1 MFISDFSFINPRLIT
16 CITGVLIW
24 MSLFIYLFSPPRG
37 SFTKEWPRPHS
48 LSTVSHTHTTEEKKN
63 WSSKL
68 FASGCSLRQ
77 RTYCTDTASVRRS
90 LVCLLLS
97 RSSGAVMRL
106 FLAFVITVCDVG
118 FIGCKVSS
126 KCPSGQF
133 MLKNQCVLC
142 HPTCSECNGHEL
154 FECTT
159 CGVGESFPTFSL
171 RIACIIYKIVYLHR
185 ENSCDPDFLLG
196 NNVCVDYEL
205 VK

>member
-1 MFISDFSFINPRLIT
+1 MD
-16 CITGVLIW
+16 V
-24 MSLFIYLFSPPRG
+24 SLY
-37 SFTKEWPRPHS
+37 SFTLSSPRVIYQRVTQTALIVHCF
-48 LSTVSHTHTTEEKKN
+48 THTREEKKKN

-68 FASGCSLRQ
+68 FASRCSVRQ

-90 LVCLLLS
+90 VVCLLLS
-97 RSSGAVMRL
+97 RSSGAVMRF
-106 FLAFVITVCDVG
+106 FLAFVIIVCDVG

-171 RIACIIYKIVYLHR
+171 SIAYLIYKIVYRHK
-185 ENSCDPDFLLG
+185 ENSCNPDFLLG

-205 VK
+205 VLKKLHYKRKSMLVNY